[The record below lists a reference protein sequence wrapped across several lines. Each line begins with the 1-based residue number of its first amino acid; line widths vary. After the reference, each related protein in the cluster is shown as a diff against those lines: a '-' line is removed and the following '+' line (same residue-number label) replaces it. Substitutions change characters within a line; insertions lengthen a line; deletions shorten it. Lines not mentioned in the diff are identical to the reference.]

1 MKRVLVANRGEIAV
15 RVVRACFDEGLE
27 SVVAASVVDRDSL
40 AARLADDVVVIGP
53 AAAAESYLCVERIVA
68 AALARGCDAIHPGY
82 GFLSERPE
90 LADACE
96 ERGITFIG
104 PPSAVMR
111 RSGDKLRS
119 REVASSLGIP
129 TGGGTPGL
137 ESLEEAIEAATRIDQ
152 FPYILK
158 ASAGGGGRGMT
169 IVRDVEQLR
178 VSFETSRQE
187 ALMAFGDGTVY
198 LERYVERARHVEVQ
212 VLADQHGAI
221 VHLGERDCSTQRRH
235 QKVIEEAP
243 ATGLPPDLVA
253 GIRESAVRLA
263 TELGYVGAGT
273 VEFLVDVDRG
283 DFLFLELNARVQ
295 VEHPVSE
302 MVTGIDIVRAQLR
315 IAQGEP
321 LPFGQ
326 DDVVIR
332 GHSIECRVNA
342 EDPRNGFMPN
352 PGRILEWVAPQG
364 AGVRVD
370 TYVEPGTSIP
380 PNYDSMVAKVIVHA
394 DDRTAAIDL
403 MRRSLAKLRIGGV
416 RTTVPLHESILAD
429 ASFVASPVTTR
440 WLEESFL
447 PDWEPSSP

>member
-27 SVVAASVVDRDSL
+27 SVVASSVVDKDSL

-53 AAAAESYLCVERIVA
+53 AAAGESYLSVERIVA
-68 AALARGCDAIHPGY
+68 AAIARGCDAIHPGY

-90 LADACE
+90 LAEACE

-104 PPSAVMR
+104 PPSEVMR

-119 REVASSLGIP
+119 REVAASLGIP

-137 ESLEEAIEAATRIDQ
+137 DSLDDAIEAAVSIDQ

-212 VLADQHGAI
+212 VLADMHGGI

-235 QKVIEEAP
+235 QKVIEESP
-243 ATGLPPDLVA
+243 ATDLPVELVA
-253 GIRESAVRLA
+253 SMRSAAVDLA
-263 TELGYVGAGT
+263 AELGYVGAGT
-273 VEFLVDVDRG
+273 VEFLVDLDRG

-295 VEHPVSE
+295 VEHPVTE
-302 MVTGIDIVRAQLR
+302 MVTGVDIVRTQLR
-315 IAQGEP
+315 IAQGDP

-326 DDVVIR
+326 DDVVLR
-332 GHSIECRVNA
+332 GHSIECRINA

-352 PGRILEWVAPQG
+352 PGHVVEWLVPQG

-370 TYVEPGTSIP
+370 TFVEPGTLISP
-380 PNYDSMVAKVIVHA
+380 HYDSMIAKVIVHA
-394 DDRTAAIDL
+394 DDRQAALSL
-403 MRRSLAKLRIGGV
+403 MTRALARMRVGGV
-416 RTTVPLHESILAD
+416 RTTLALHEAILAD
-429 ASFVASPVTTR
+429 PEFAVGPVSTR

-447 PDWEPSSP
+447 RTWAEQAP

>member
-27 SVVAASVVDRDSL
+27 SVVASSVVDRDSL

-53 AAAAESYLCVERIVA
+53 AAAGESYLSVERIVA
-68 AALARGCDAIHPGY
+68 AALARNCDAIHPGY

-90 LADACE
+90 LAEACE

-104 PPSAVMR
+104 PPSEVMR

-119 REVASSLGIP
+119 REVAASLGIP

-137 ESLEEAIEAATRIDQ
+137 ESLEDAIEAAVRIDQ

-212 VLADQHGAI
+212 VLADMHGGI

-235 QKVIEEAP
+235 QKVIEESP
-243 ATGLPPDLVA
+243 ATDLPAELVA
-253 GIRESAVRLA
+253 AMRSAAVDLA
-263 TELGYVGAGT
+263 AELGYVGAGT
-273 VEFLVDVDRG
+273 VEFLVDLDRG

-295 VEHPVSE
+295 VAHPVTE
-302 MVTGIDIVRAQLR
+302 MVTGVDIVRTQLR
-315 IAQGEP
+315 IAQGDP

-326 DDVVIR
+326 DDIVLR
-332 GHSIECRVNA
+332 GHSIECRINA

-352 PGRILEWVAPQG
+352 PGHVVEWLVPQG

-370 TYVEPGTSIP
+370 TFVEPGTLISP
-380 PNYDSMVAKVIVHA
+380 HYDSMIAKVIVHA
-394 DDRTAAIDL
+394 DDRQAALSL
-403 MRRSLAKLRIGGV
+403 MTRALARMRVGGV
-416 RTTVPLHESILAD
+416 RTTLALHEAILAD
-429 ASFVASPVTTR
+429 PEFAAGPVSTR

-447 PDWEPSSP
+447 RTWAEQAP

>member
-27 SVVAASVVDRDSL
+27 SVVASSVVDKDSL

-53 AAAAESYLCVERIVA
+53 AAAGESYLSVERIVA
-68 AALARGCDAIHPGY
+68 AAIARGCDAIHPGY

-90 LADACE
+90 LAEACE

-104 PPSAVMR
+104 PPSEVMR

-119 REVASSLGIP
+119 REVAASLGIP

-137 ESLEEAIEAATRIDQ
+137 DSLDDAIEAAVSIDQ

-169 IVRDVEQLR
+169 IVRDVSQLR

-187 ALMAFGDGTVY
+187 ALAAFGDGTVY

-212 VLADQHGAI
+212 VLADQHGGI

-235 QKVIEEAP
+235 QKVIEESP
-243 ATGLPPDLVA
+243 ATALPAELIASMRSAAVA
-253 GIRESAVRLA
+253 LA
-263 TELGYVGAGT
+263 AELRYVGAGT
-273 VEFLVDVDRG
+273 VEFLVDRDRG

-295 VEHPVSE
+295 VEHPVTE
-302 MVTGIDIVRAQLR
+302 MVTGIDIVRSQLR
-315 IAQGEP
+315 IASGEP
-321 LPFGQ
+321 LPFVQ
-326 DDVVIR
+326 ADVVLS

-364 AGVRVD
+364 TGVRVD
-370 TYVEPGTSIP
+370 THVEPGTTISP
-380 PNYDSMVAKVIVHA
+380 HYDSMIAKVIVHA
-394 DDRTAAIDL
+394 QDRPAALAL
-403 MRRSLAKLRIGGV
+403 MTRALAKLRVDGV
-416 RTTVPLHESILAD
+416 RTTVALHEAILAHPD
-429 ASFVASPVTTR
+429 FAAEPVSTR

-447 PDWEPSSP
+447 PTWVEQAN

>member
-27 SVVAASVVDRDSL
+27 SVVASSVVDRDSL

-53 AAAAESYLCVERIVA
+53 AAAGESYLSVERIVA
-68 AALARGCDAIHPGY
+68 AALARNCDAIHPGY

-90 LADACE
+90 LAEACE

-104 PPSAVMR
+104 PPSEVMR

-119 REVASSLGIP
+119 REVAASLGIP

-137 ESLEEAIEAATRIDQ
+137 ESLEDAIEAAVRIDQ

-212 VLADQHGAI
+212 VLADMHGGI

-235 QKVIEEAP
+235 QKVIEESP
-243 ATGLPPDLVA
+243 ATDLPAELVA
-253 GIRESAVRLA
+253 AMRSAAVDLA
-263 TELGYVGAGT
+263 AELGYVGAGT
-273 VEFLVDVDRG
+273 VEFLVDLDRG

-295 VEHPVSE
+295 VEHPVTE
-302 MVTGIDIVRAQLR
+302 MVTGVDIVRTQLR
-315 IAQGEP
+315 IAQGDP

-326 DDVVIR
+326 DDIVLR
-332 GHSIECRVNA
+332 GHSIECRINA
-342 EDPRNGFMPN
+342 EV
-352 PGRILEWVAPQG
+352 EWLVPQG

-370 TYVEPGTSIP
+370 TFVEPGTLISP
-380 PNYDSMVAKVIVHA
+380 HYDSMIAKVIVHA
-394 DDRTAAIDL
+394 DDRQAALSL
-403 MRRSLAKLRIGGV
+403 MTRALARMRVGGV
-416 RTTVPLHESILAD
+416 RTTLALHEAILAD
-429 ASFVASPVTTR
+429 PEFAAGPVSTR

-447 PDWEPSSP
+447 RTWAEQAP

>member
-1 MKRVLVANRGEIAV
+1 M
-15 RVVRACFDEGLE
+15 VRACFDEGLE
-27 SVVAASVVDRDSL
+27 SVVASSVVDRDSL

-53 AAAAESYLCVERIVA
+53 AAAGESYLSVERIVA
-68 AALARGCDAIHPGY
+68 AALARNCDAIHPGY

-90 LADACE
+90 LAEACE

-104 PPSAVMR
+104 PPSEVMR

-119 REVASSLGIP
+119 REVAASLGIP
-129 TGGGTPGL
+129 TGGGTAGL
-137 ESLEEAIEAATRIDQ
+137 ESLEDAIEAAVRIDQ

-212 VLADQHGAI
+212 VLADMHGGI

-235 QKVIEEAP
+235 QKVIEESP
-243 ATGLPPDLVA
+243 ATDLPAELVA
-253 GIRESAVRLA
+253 AMRSAAVDLA
-263 TELGYVGAGT
+263 AELGYVGAGT
-273 VEFLVDVDRG
+273 VEFLVDLDRG

-295 VEHPVSE
+295 VEHPVTE
-302 MVTGIDIVRAQLR
+302 MVTGVDIVRTQLR
-315 IAQGEP
+315 IAQGDP

-326 DDVVIR
+326 DDIVLR
-332 GHSIECRVNA
+332 GHSIECRINA

-352 PGRILEWVAPQG
+352 PGHVVEWLVPQG

-370 TYVEPGTSIP
+370 TFVEPGTLISP
-380 PNYDSMVAKVIVHA
+380 HYDSMIAKVIVHA
-394 DDRTAAIDL
+394 DDRQAALSL
-403 MRRSLAKLRIGGV
+403 MTRALARMRVGGV
-416 RTTVPLHESILAD
+416 RTTLALHEAILAD
-429 ASFVASPVTTR
+429 PEFAAGPVSTR

-447 PDWEPSSP
+447 RTWAEQAP

>member
-27 SVVAASVVDRDSL
+27 SVVASSVVDRDSL

-53 AAAAESYLCVERIVA
+53 AAAGESYLSVERIVA
-68 AALARGCDAIHPGY
+68 AALARNCDAIHPGY

-90 LADACE
+90 LAEACE

-104 PPSAVMR
+104 PPSEVMR

-119 REVASSLGIP
+119 REVAASLGIP

-137 ESLEEAIEAATRIDQ
+137 ESLEDAIEAAVRIDQ

-212 VLADQHGAI
+212 VLADMHGGI

-235 QKVIEEAP
+235 QKVIEESP
-243 ATGLPPDLVA
+243 ATDLPAELVA
-253 GIRESAVRLA
+253 AMRSAAVDLA
-263 TELGYVGAGT
+263 AELGYVGAGT
-273 VEFLVDVDRG
+273 VEFLVDLDRG

-295 VEHPVSE
+295 VEHPVTE
-302 MVTGIDIVRAQLR
+302 MVTGVDIVRTQLR
-315 IAQGEP
+315 IAQGDP

-326 DDVVIR
+326 DDIVLR
-332 GHSIECRVNA
+332 GHSIECRINA

-352 PGRILEWVAPQG
+352 PGHVVEWLVPQG

-370 TYVEPGTSIP
+370 TFVEPGTLISP
-380 PNYDSMVAKVIVHA
+380 HYDSMIAKVIVHA
-394 DDRTAAIDL
+394 DDRQAALSL
-403 MRRSLAKLRIGGV
+403 MTRALARMRVGGV
-416 RTTVPLHESILAD
+416 RTTLALHEAILAD
-429 ASFVASPVTTR
+429 PEFAAGPVSTR

-447 PDWEPSSP
+447 RTWAEQAP